1 MSDLDKAYQT
11 QMQNI
16 SKKTGKSLEEL
27 TAIVQGSGLSK
38 HGEIRDMLKRE
49 LGLGHGDANALVHF
63 ALKSDGTRAAQE
75 KGMSADDVLD
85 EIYTG
90 AKAHL
95 RPIHDRLLDAIRPFG
110 EFEIAPKK
118 GYVSLRRKKQFAMI
132 GPATNTR
139 VEVGVNIKEL
149 EPHERLIAQPSG
161 SMCDF
166 KVKVTEV
173 AQVDGEVIEWVRRAY
188 ASAG

>member
-16 SKKTGKSLEEL
+16 SKKIGKSLEEL
-27 TAIVQGSGLSK
+27 TAIVRGSGLSK

-63 ALKSDGTRAAQE
+63 AQKSDGARAAQE
-75 KGMSADDVLD
+75 KGMSAADVLD
-85 EIYTG
+85 EIYAG
-90 AKAHL
+90 PKAHL
-95 RPIHDRLLDAIRPFG
+95 RPIHHRLMDAIYEFG
-110 EFEIAPKK
+110 DFEIAPKK

-139 VEVGVNIKEL
+139 VEVGINVKEL
-149 EPHERLIAQPSG
+149 EPHERLIEQPSG
-161 SMCDF
+161 TMCNY
-166 KVKVTEV
+166 KVKVTDV
-173 AQVDGEVIEWVRRAY
+173 AQVDDELIEWVRRAY
-188 ASAG
+188 TSAG